1 MMKDA
6 KARTTG
12 AALLLLAAGATADP
26 INVTAVVAN
35 LSSAITIAEP
45 AEPAGAL
52 PFNVSA
58 AMPEM
63 SFANATVDA
72 NATDVDAPAA
82 ECPPPGLEPLPGS
95 ELNLDTWAAAPW
107 YPMWQMPLAY
117 QNADQ
122 LYCVRAA
129 YLLEDERTVRV
140 FNTAQEGSVDG
151 PQQNDGERMPF
162 LKAIIPD
169 PEETS
174 KLMVGPPFLPEA
186 FYGDYWVY
194 GAGVFSDDGQ
204 PVPSETGETYDWGI
218 VSGGPPT
225 TAQADGC
232 TAGQPGQFNG
242 AGLWLFSRDPLL
254 DDSRKEALF
263 TYVQGLGFA
272 TSTLLPTV
280 QEGCSYPPIP
290 PAK

>member
-1 MMKDA
+1 MKDTV
-6 KARTTG
+6 KARTAG
-12 AALLLLAAGATADP
+12 AALLLLAAGAAAESV
-26 INVTAVVAN
+26 NVTAVVAN
-35 LSSAITIAEP
+35 LSSAITIEEP
-45 AEPAGAL
+45 AEPAAAL

-58 AMPEM
+58 AMP
-63 SFANATVDA
+63 ADLPVATATDA
-72 NATDVDAPAA
+72 NATDVA
-82 ECPPPGLEPLPGS
+82 CPPEGLEPLPGS
-95 ELNLDTWAAAPW
+95 ELNLNTWAAAPW
-107 YPMWQMPLAY
+107 FPLWQMPLAY
-117 QNADQ
+117 QNPDQ
-122 LYCVRAA
+122 LYCVRAS
-129 YLLEDERTVRV
+129 YLLQDERTVRV

-151 PQQNDGERMPF
+151 PQQNDGERMPY

-194 GAGVFSDDGQ
+194 GAGVWSDDGQ

-254 DDSRKEALF
+254 DDARKEALF
-263 TYVQGLGFA
+263 AYVQGLGFA

>member
-26 INVTAVVAN
+26 IKCAVAAAATLLPPVPIPAPPQPPLSVAAAAARAGRAVSAPPAHQSHPSVDATVAATSRMSLVRPSEGAPSGCKPSTNLTPLPRPSVTAVVAN

-52 PFNVSA
+52 PFSVSA

-140 FNTAQEGSVDG
+140 FNT
-151 PQQNDGERMPF
+151 
-162 LKAIIPD
+162 
-169 PEETS
+169 
-174 KLMVGPPFLPEA
+174 
-186 FYGDYWVY
+186 
-194 GAGVFSDDGQ
+194 
-204 PVPSETGETYDWGI
+204 
-218 VSGGPPT
+218 
-225 TAQADGC
+225 
-232 TAGQPGQFNG
+232 
-242 AGLWLFSRDPLL
+242 
-254 DDSRKEALF
+254 
-263 TYVQGLGFA
+263 
-272 TSTLLPTV
+272 
-280 QEGCSYPPIP
+280 
-290 PAK
+290 